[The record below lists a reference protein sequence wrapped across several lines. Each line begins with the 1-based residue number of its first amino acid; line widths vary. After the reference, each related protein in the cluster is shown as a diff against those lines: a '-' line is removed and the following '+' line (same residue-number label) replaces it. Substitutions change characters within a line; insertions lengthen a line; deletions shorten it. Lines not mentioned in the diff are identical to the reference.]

1 MLISSHSKENNGK
14 IIQLSKFK
22 NLSVLMWHIKG
33 HFQMVTDAR
42 LLSINIMV
50 YAIFNERTV
59 NLYAHSTDFK
69 KFGMN
74 ISCAYQHY

>member
-1 MLISSHSKENNGK
+1 
-14 IIQLSKFK
+14 
-22 NLSVLMWHIKG
+22 
-33 HFQMVTDAR
+33 MVTDAR

-69 KFGMN
+69 KFGMK
-74 ISCAYQHY
+74 ISCAYQHYWELIKSRTIYLKVLLKTVFFFNGFETN

>member
-1 MLISSHSKENNGK
+1 
-14 IIQLSKFK
+14 
-22 NLSVLMWHIKG
+22 
-33 HFQMVTDAR
+33 MVTDAG
-42 LLSINIMV
+42 LLPINIMV

-74 ISCAYQHY
+74 ISCAY